1 MPALALLLAAV
12 AAANAPSPPDA
23 AIVAAIEA
31 TCFDYVDGQLEA
43 NPERVAR
50 SLHPDLAKR
59 MVLGDT
65 PDERLGLRRMSKEEL
80 VGLTRQ
86 GALKTPKEQWNRTC
100 RVLDVTA
107 NAASVRLETP
117 WFVDYFH
124 MGRFG
129 ERWIIVNAL
138 WYSKPAPTRTL
149 PVAQTGVAQLTGEG
163 WLSGNR
169 NDYNLSLD
177 ASGQQMVFARSAA
190 GFEDSHIWF
199 ARRDGRGWSEPAQVP
214 FSSPRY
220 KDSDPWLTPEG
231 DTMYF
236 ISNRP
241 VSGDT
246 PNSGLDI
253 WRVAVRVDGFGTPEH
268 LAAVASAG
276 DELGPELHDGVL
288 YFNSSRKGG
297 PAQLSIYRAQANDQ
311 GFDAPQALPAPF
323 NDGRIQGDFTLSPDG
338 FVAVFWSRR
347 GESEE
352 LDLFASC
359 KGPKGWSPAVRLLAP
374 LNGKGMDFTPAFSA
388 DGQTLY
394 FASLRGADGA
404 ADPNGVLN
412 GQSNLYTAPAA
423 LVHAALAQEMSC
435 DRPRE

>member
-1 MPALALLLAAV
+1 MPAFALLLAA
-12 AAANAPSPPDA
+12 AAAVNTPSPPDA
-23 AIVAAIEA
+23 ATVAAIEA

-65 PDERLGLRRMSKEEL
+65 PDERLGLRRMSREEL

-138 WYSKPAPTRTL
+138 WYSKPAPARTL
-149 PVAQTGVAQLTGEG
+149 PVAREGAAQLTGAG
-163 WLSGNR
+163 WLSGTR

-177 ASGQQMVFARSAA
+177 AAGQRMVFARSDA
-190 GFEDSHIWF
+190 GFKDSRIWY
-199 ARRDGRGWSEPAQVP
+199 ARRDGQGWSELVQVP
-214 FSSPRY
+214 FSDSRY
-220 KDSDPWLTPEG
+220 KDSDPWLTPDG
-231 DTMYF
+231 GTLYF
-236 ISNRP
+236 VSNRP
-241 VSGDT
+241 VRGDV
-246 PNSGLDI
+246 PNTSLDI
-253 WRVAVRVDGFGTPEH
+253 WRVTVRDEGFGTPEH
-268 LAAVASAG
+268 LAALASDG
-276 DELGPELHDGVL
+276 DELGPELHGGAL

-297 PAQLSIYRAQANDQ
+297 PAQLSLYRAAARDN

-323 NDGRIQGDFTLSPDG
+323 NAGSIQGDFTLSPDG
-338 FVAVFWSRR
+338 QVALFWSRR
-347 GESEE
+347 GEVTDI
-352 LDLFASC
+352 DLFASC
-359 KGPKGWSPAVRLLAP
+359 KRAEGWSAAVRLPAP
-374 LNGKGMDFTPAFSA
+374 INGKGMDFTPAFSA

-394 FASLRGADGA
+394 FASLRNAEGA
-404 ADPNGVLN
+404 ADSNGVLN
-412 GQSNLYTAPAA
+412 GQSNLYTVPAG
-423 LVHAALAQEMSC
+423 LVRAALAQQPSC
-435 DRPRE
+435 